1 MSKPANAVDPKTTF
15 TPEALNESAQK
26 YRTELI
32 TMPMFA
38 LQEATKHMGMRT
50 GIRYKEH
57 VHELKGRFQMGN
69 FDKYKMG
76 DGATNIDQR
85 TLETFLGNDIEPISP
100 VEIYKTLW
108 GSDIVNPSAQA
119 RQPWTKRICAYIIA
133 QIGENIFNYLWT
145 AMHDDADTKKTS
157 KWFNGFCAIEDA
169 EIAAGS
175 MSVEQG
181 NIYFLPEAVTT
192 ENAEDIIKDFIWGN
206 GSSWKG
212 VDPKL
217 LRLSSKLFMSH
228 RMKHYYEEAYQ
239 INHGALPY
247 NLQYEKA
254 HVDGVPQVEFVAL
267 TNVPDDYLCLTPK
280 NNILTLWNQETTDE
294 GFEVKPSLTSHYDVD
309 FISNL
314 FFGLQYLSINKEMLC
329 CARLQNKQYTAW
341 KKTEEPAG
349 GEG

>member
-1 MSKPANAVDPKTTF
+1 MGKPATAVDPKTTF
-15 TPEALNESAQK
+15 TPQSLNESAQK

-38 LQEATKHMGMRT
+38 LKEATQHMGIRT

-57 VHELKGRFQMGN
+57 VHELKGRFEMGN

-76 DGATNIDQR
+76 DGNTDISQR

-108 GSDIVNPSAQA
+108 GSDLVNPSQQGK
-119 RQPWTKRICAYIIA
+119 QPWTKRICAYIIA
-133 QIGENIFNYLWT
+133 QIGENMFNYMWT
-145 AMHDDADTKKTS
+145 AMHDETDTKQTK
-157 KWFNGFCAIEDA
+157 KWFNGFCAIEDV
-169 EIAAGS
+169 EIAKGA
-175 MSVEQG
+175 MSKEEG
-181 NIYFLPEAVTT
+181 NLYFLPESVTA

-206 GSSWKG
+206 GTWKG
-212 VDPKL
+212 VNPKL
-217 LRLSSKLFMSH
+217 LGIKSKLFTSV
-228 RMKHYYEEAYQ
+228 RMKHFYEESYQ
-239 INHGALPY
+239 MNHGALPY

-254 HVDGVPQVEFVAL
+254 HVEGVPNVEFVPL
-267 TNVPDDYLCLTPK
+267 VNVPDDYLCLTPK
-280 NNILTLWNQETTDE
+280 NNILTLWNQETSDE
-294 GFEVKPSLTSHYDVD
+294 SFEVKPSLTSHYDVD

-314 FFGLQYLSINKEMLC
+314 FFGLQYLSINKEKLC

-341 KKTEEPAG
+341 KKAEEPAG